1 MNIKEFYDKIGSD
14 YNEVLGRLNSESLI
28 IRLVKKFSADP
39 TFGDLTD
46 GFEKNDAEKAF
57 RAAHTLKGLCSNL
70 GFDCLFRPAYD
81 LTEKLRGRTF
91 DVAETTESYNEVK
104 KQYAF
109 ITESIKEL
117 D

>member
-1 MNIKEFYDKIGSD
+1 MNIKEFYKKIGSD
-14 YNEVLGRLNSESLI
+14 YDGVIGRLNSESLVE
-28 IRLVKKFSADP
+28 RLVKKFPADL

-46 GFEKNDAEKAF
+46 GFENKDAEKAF

-70 GFDCLFRPAYD
+70 GFDRLFKPAYE

-91 DVAETTESYNEVK
+91 DLPGTTESFDEVK

-109 ITESIKEL
+109 ITGNIKEL
-117 D
+117 N

>member
-1 MNIKEFYDKIGSD
+1 MSIKEFYEKIGSD
-14 YNEVLGRLNSESLI
+14 YNEVLGRLNMESLI
-28 IRLVKKFSADP
+28 NRLVKKFPADP

-46 GFEKNDAEKAF
+46 GFEKKDAEKAF

-70 GFDCLFRPAYD
+70 GFGCLFAPAYD

-91 DVAETTESYNEVK
+91 DVTGTNELYNEVK

-109 ITESIKEL
+109 IVDNIKEL